1 MIACVIH
8 GAKDL
13 RFEKRP
19 DPQPGEGEVLVRFGA
34 GGVCGSD
41 LHYYHDGSAGDF
53 TIREPLTLGHEVAG
67 GSSMWEKMLQSSA
80 SASVWL
86 SIQRDPAS
94 SATTVLAGKSH
105 LCVNVLFYGSAARFP
120 HVQGAFSELFVARP
134 GGRHQTISPLT
145 V

>member
-53 TIREPLTLGHEVAG
+53 TVREPLTLGHEVAG
-67 GSSMWEKMLQSSA
+67 EIVDVGKMLQSSA

-86 SIQRDPAS
+86 LIQGGPAS
-94 SATTVLAGKSH
+94 SATTVWRENRSRRITKS
-105 LCVNVLFYGSAARFP
+105 
-120 HVQGAFSELFVARP
+120 Q
-134 GGRHQTISPLT
+134 
-145 V
+145 